1 MVASAEA
8 QELAE
13 DLGSVEASVADL
25 ITAEEAEDMVGPSK
39 TWDFGPSLMTA
50 DMIEELR
57 KLGCFGEA
65 KVKPPEGETVPKP
78 QAADAMVFRDFF
90 VYGLRFPTAR
100 FLCQV
105 LEAFE
110 VQLHHLTPNGI
121 VTLSK
126 FCWACLSCGAEPNVG
141 TFCEYYE
148 L

>member
-1 MVASAEA
+1 MVVSAEA
-8 QELAE
+8 QELVE
-13 DLGSVEASVADL
+13 DLRSAEASIADL
-25 ITAEEAEDMVGPSK
+25 ITAEEAEDMARPIK

-78 QAADAMVFRDFF
+78 QATDAMVFRDFF
-90 VYGLRFPTAR
+90 LCGLRFLVAR

-110 VQLHHLTPNGI
+110 V
-121 VTLSK
+121 
-126 FCWACLSCGAEPNVG
+126 
-141 TFCEYYE
+141 
-148 L
+148 